1 MTNEQELCRKA
12 LDIQDAVNPTAVANT
27 LLDGLRFL
35 IDLDTFSRR
44 EHPAVRLIVSK
55 LHDLCGL
62 GLSNA
67 DVFTKAYSRC
77 HELAYP
83 TTFTEMKDATDV
95 RPDENR

>member
-1 MTNEQELCRKA
+1 MKNEQELCRTA
-12 LDIQDAVNPTAVANT
+12 LDIQDAVNPTAVART
-27 LLDGLRFL
+27 LAQGLTML
-35 IDLDTFSRR
+35 VDLDTFSRR

-62 GLSNA
+62 GLS
-67 DVFTKAYSRC
+67 DSDKFTEAYSRC

-83 TTFTEMKDATDV
+83 TTLTEMKDATDV